1 MRNKVSIAE
10 YIAFLSIKYDV
21 DPERLLDA
29 LVYAEKDL
37 EAKCGGL
44 SIRCRRRLQDKAV
57 FLITNGDKVVAQ
69 FPISKEFL
77 NSEGRTLN
85 LEKANVIRRRLVERA
100 LSKKGRGQQL
110 RIGELRTGMKQ
121 ISLKAKVMRIA
132 EPMVV
137 FTKFGNNASVAN
149 ALIADETGTIKLSLW
164 NEQIDSLEVGDV
176 IQVANARVS
185 TFRNERQLRIGRNGT
200 VKVVVGTS
208 SE

>member
-1 MRNKVSIAE
+1 
-10 YIAFLSIKYDV
+10 
-21 DPERLLDA
+21 
-29 LVYAEKDL
+29 
-37 EAKCGGL
+37 
-44 SIRCRRRLQDKAV
+44 
-57 FLITNGDKVVAQ
+57 
-69 FPISKEFL
+69 
-77 NSEGRTLN
+77 
-85 LEKANVIRRRLVERA
+85 
-100 LSKKGRGQQL
+100 
-110 RIGELRTGMKQ
+110 MKQ